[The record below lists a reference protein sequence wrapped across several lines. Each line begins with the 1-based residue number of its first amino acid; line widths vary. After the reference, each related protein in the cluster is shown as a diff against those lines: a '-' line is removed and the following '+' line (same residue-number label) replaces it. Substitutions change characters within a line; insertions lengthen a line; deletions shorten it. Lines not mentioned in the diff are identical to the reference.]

1 MLIYVPVLIT
11 CQAGQRKRVAANVFG
26 RASNRSS
33 LHGRGATRCH
43 CQKPFKTGVGPGHQR
58 ASKVDL
64 QNNQLVSW
72 SLEF

>member
-33 LHGRGATRCH
+33 LHGQRRHKMPLSKAAQNGGRA
-43 CQKPFKTGVGPGHQR
+43 GP
-58 ASKVDL
+58 SKSIKSGFAEQPTCL
-64 QNNQLVSW
+64 LVS
-72 SLEF
+72 